1 MRIVMFTR
9 YTAMAANSRYRLL
22 QYAPL
27 LEAAGHQVELRPML
41 GDDYLRALYGGGHRS
56 LVCTMRGY
64 ARRLRQLSSLS
75 RCDAV
80 ICDQEFLPYF
90 PAAVETW
97 IARRCPRLFVDYDDA
112 AYFKYQHLGR
122 LRERIPALMAAAEA
136 VVVGNRYL
144 AEFASRHNSNVH
156 IIPTTI
162 DVARYTPNQNHDVGE
177 GVRLVWIGTPFTARF
192 VLPIAP
198 ALAALREKYPGLRLR
213 LIGAG
218 TTLQEALP
226 FAEVVPWSEA
236 GEARLLAEC
245 DIGLMPIADNR
256 FTRGKCGLKIIQYM
270 ASGLPVVASPV
281 GANCD
286 ILSEGA
292 DGYFA
297 RPPQQWFGSLERL
310 IVSPSLR
317 RQLGRHGRAKAL
329 HQYSLQ
335 AGFQAWMQLLASSE
349 DRHQADSACCTT
361 AAVGS

>member
-27 LEAAGHQVELRPML
+27 LQAAGHQVELRPML
-41 GDDYLRALYGGGHRS
+41 GDDYLRALYCDGRRS
-56 LVCTMRGY
+56 IVSTMRGY
-64 ARRLRQLSSLS
+64 TRRLGQLSGVS

-112 AYFKYQHLGR
+112 AYLKYQHLGR
-122 LRERIPALMAAAEA
+122 LRDRIPALMAAAEA

-144 AEFASRHNSNVH
+144 AEFASRHNSKVH
-156 IIPTTI
+156 IIPTTV
-162 DVARYTPNQNHDVGE
+162 DVARYTPNQNPDGSE

-192 VLPIAP
+192 MLPIAS
-198 ALAALREKYPGLRLR
+198 ALAALRERYPALRLR

-218 TTLQEALP
+218 TALQQALP
-226 FAEVVPWSEA
+226 FAEVVPWSED
-236 GEARLLAEC
+236 GEARLLTEC

-286 ILSEGA
+286 IVSEGT

-297 RPPQQWFGSLERL
+297 RRPQQWFSSLERL
-310 IVSPSLR
+310 IASPSLR
-317 RQLGRHGRAKAL
+317 RKLGRHGRAKVI

-335 AGFQAWMQLLASSE
+335 AGFQAWMQLLASD
-349 DRHQADSACCTT
+349 DRQQTDRACCAT
-361 AAVGS
+361 AAVGL